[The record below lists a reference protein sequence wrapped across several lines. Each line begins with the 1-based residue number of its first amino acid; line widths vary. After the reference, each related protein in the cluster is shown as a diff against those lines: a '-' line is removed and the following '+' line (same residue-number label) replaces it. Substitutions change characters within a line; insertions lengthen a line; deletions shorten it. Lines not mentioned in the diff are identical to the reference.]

1 MVDWSLG
8 CRPDHRWSRAGHP
21 FRDQA
26 TLKTLLVRDGAFLRF
41 WAGSSISTVGNQVT
55 ILALPW
61 LVLQLTQSPFQLG
74 IVGALEFVPF
84 LLFGLIVGVYADRWD
99 RRKILLVADLVRFAA
114 LASVPLAAFFDV
126 LTLAQLYL
134 VAFIAGTARV
144 WFEVAHYSMIPA
156 LVSPA
161 RAVEANSS
169 LEVTEGVSSLVGP
182 ALGGLLIKVFGAANA
197 LLADSL
203 SFLLAAAAWFS
214 LPARPSEPLAEVGWR
229 AQLVAGLHLVR
240 HHRVILE
247 NTLSGLVLN
256 IVFAAV
262 TTVYVFYAQHELHFD
277 AARTGLALGLA
288 GIGPIAVATSAPAL
302 RRRFRLG
309 QLLLAELFVVGPL
322 LALLDVAPLVPAVPA
337 LLLVAL
343 SFGLASGAAILGRI
357 VFRSYIQAAV
367 PPQLLGRV
375 NASIRVVAWGGVPV
389 GAVLGGTLTQLVGVR
404 WLIALASAATLLL
417 FLGFALASETK
428 RI

>member
-1 MVDWSLG
+1 M
-8 CRPDHRWSRAGHP
+8 
-21 FRDQA
+21 
-26 TLKTLLVRDGAFLRF
+26 
-41 WAGSSISTVGNQVT
+41 
-55 ILALPW
+55 
-61 LVLQLTQSPFQLG
+61 QLTQSPFQLG

-99 RRKILLVADLVRFAA
+99 RRRILLVADLVRFVV
-114 LASVPLAAFFDV
+114 LASVPLAAFFHL
-126 LTLAQLYL
+126 LTLAQVYL

-144 WFEVAHYSMIPA
+144 WFEVAHYSLIPA

-169 LEVTEGVSSLVGP
+169 LEVTEGVSSLIGP

-197 LLADSL
+197 LLADAL

-214 LPARPSEPLAEVGWR
+214 LRPRPSEALAEVGWR
-229 AQLVAGLHLVR
+229 AQLIAGLRWVR

-247 NTLSGLVLN
+247 NTLSGVVLN
-256 IVFAAV
+256 IVYAAV
-262 TTVYVFYAQHELHFD
+262 TTVFVFYAQHELHFD

-288 GIGPIAVATSAPAL
+288 GVGPIAVATLAPVL

-309 QLLLAELFVVGPL
+309 RLLLAELLVTGPL
-322 LALLDVAPLVPAVPA
+322 LALLDLAPILPAAPA
-337 LLLVAL
+337 LLLVAVSLGL
-343 SFGLASGAAILGRI
+343 SGGGAILGRI
-357 VFRSYIQAAV
+357 LLRSYVQAAV
-367 PPQLLGRV
+367 PQALLGRV

-389 GAVLGGTLTQLVGVR
+389 GALLGGTLTQVIGVR
-404 WLIALASAATLLL
+404 WLIALASAVALLL
-417 FLGFALASETK
+417 FLAFALASETK

>member
-1 MVDWSLG
+1 M
-8 CRPDHRWSRAGHP
+8 
-21 FRDQA
+21 
-26 TLKTLLVRDGAFLRF
+26 
-41 WAGSSISTVGNQVT
+41 
-55 ILALPW
+55 
-61 LVLQLTQSPFQLG
+61 
-74 IVGALEFVPF
+74 PF

-99 RRKILLVADLVRFAA
+99 RRTILLVADLVRFVV
-114 LASVPLAAFFDV
+114 LASVPLAAFFQV

-156 LVSPA
+156 LVVPD

-197 LLADSL
+197 LLADAL

-214 LPARPSEPLAEVGWR
+214 LPARPSEALAEVGWR
-229 AQLVAGLHLVR
+229 AQLVAGLRLVR

-288 GIGPIAVATSAPAL
+288 GIGPIAVATAAPAL

-322 LALLDVAPLVPAVPA
+322 LALLDVAPLVPALLA

-343 SFGLASGAAILGRI
+343 SFGVASSAAILGRI

-389 GAVLGGTLTQLVGVR
+389 GALLGGTLTQLIGVR
-404 WLIALASAATLLL
+404 WLIALTSATAFLL
-417 FLGFALASETK
+417 FLAFALASETK

>member
-1 MVDWSLG
+1 
-8 CRPDHRWSRAGHP
+8 
-21 FRDQA
+21 
-26 TLKTLLVRDGAFLRF
+26 
-41 WAGSSISTVGNQVT
+41 
-55 ILALPW
+55 
-61 LVLQLTQSPFQLG
+61 LQLTQSPFQLG

-99 RRKILLVADLVRFAA
+99 RRRILLVADLVRFIV
-114 LASVPLAAFFDV
+114 LASVPLAAFFHQV
-126 LTLAQLYL
+126 TLAQLYL

-144 WFEVAHYSMIPA
+144 WFEVSHYSMIPG

-197 LLADSL
+197 LLADAL

-214 LPARPSEPLAEVGWR
+214 LSPQPSEPVAEVGWR
-229 AQLVAGLHLVR
+229 AQLVAGLRWVR

-247 NTLSGLVLN
+247 NTISGLVLN

-262 TTVYVFYAQHELHFD
+262 TAVFVFYAQHELRFD
-277 AARTGLALGLA
+277 AARTGLVMGLA
-288 GIGPIAVATSAPAL
+288 GLGPIAVATLAPVL

-309 QLLLAELFVVGPL
+309 RLLLAELLVTGPL
-322 LALLDVAPLVPAVPA
+322 LALLDLAPILPAAPA
-337 LLLVAL
+337 LLLVAASLGL
-343 SFGLASGAAILGRI
+343 SGGSAIMGRI
-357 VFRSYIQAAV
+357 LTRSYVQGAV
-367 PPQLLGRV
+367 PPLLLARV
-375 NASIRVVAWGGVPV
+375 NASIRVVAWAGVPV
-389 GAVLGGTLTQLVGVR
+389 GAVLGGTLTQLIGVR
-404 WLIALASAATLLL
+404 AVIALASGLALLL
-417 FLGFALASETK
+417 FIVFALVSETK

>member
-1 MVDWSLG
+1 
-8 CRPDHRWSRAGHP
+8 
-21 FRDQA
+21 
-26 TLKTLLVRDGAFLRF
+26 
-41 WAGSSISTVGNQVT
+41 VT

-99 RRKILLVADLVRFAA
+99 RRRILLVADLVRFVV
-114 LASVPLAAFFDV
+114 LASVPLAAFFHL
-126 LTLAQLYL
+126 LTLAQIYL

-169 LEVTEGVSSLVGP
+169 LEVTEGVSSLAGP

-197 LLADSL
+197 LLADAL
-203 SFLLAAAAWFS
+203 SFLLAAATWFS
-214 LPARPSEPLAEVGWR
+214 LPARSSEALAEVGWR
-229 AQLVAGLHLVR
+229 AQLVAGLRLVR
-240 HHRVILE
+240 NHRVILE

-262 TTVYVFYAQHELHFD
+262 TTVFVFYAQHELHFD

-288 GIGPIAVATSAPAL
+288 GIGPIALATLAPVL

-309 QLLLAELFVVGPL
+309 RLLLAELLLTGPL
-322 LALLDVAPLVPAVPA
+322 LALLDLAPALPAGPA
-337 LLLVAL
+337 LLVVAL
-343 SFGLASGAAILGRI
+343 SLGLSGGSAILGRI
-357 VFRSYIQAAV
+357 LTRSYIQATV
-367 PPQLLGRV
+367 PPLLLGRV
-375 NASIRVVAWGGVPV
+375 NATIRVVAWSGVPV
-389 GAVLGGTLTQLVGVR
+389 GALLGGTLTQLIGVR
-404 WLIALASAATLLL
+404 WLIALASGLALLL
-417 FLGFALASETK
+417 FVAFALASETK

>member
-1 MVDWSLG
+1 
-8 CRPDHRWSRAGHP
+8 
-21 FRDQA
+21 
-26 TLKTLLVRDGAFLRF
+26 VRDGAFLRF

-99 RRKILLVADLVRFAA
+99 RRRILLVADLVRFVV
-114 LASVPLAAFFDV
+114 LASVPLAAFFHL

-144 WFEVAHYSMIPA
+144 WFEVAHYSLVPA

-161 RAVEANSS
+161 RAVDANSS

-182 ALGGLLIKVFGAANA
+182 ALGGLLIKVLGAANA
-197 LLADSL
+197 LLADAL

-214 LPARPSEPLAEVGWR
+214 LGPRPSEALAEVGWR
-229 AQLVAGLHLVR
+229 DQLVAGLRLVR

-262 TTVYVFYAQHELHFD
+262 TTVFVFYAQHELHFD

-288 GIGPIAVATSAPAL
+288 GIGPIAVATLAPVL

-309 QLLLAELFVVGPL
+309 QLLLAEMFVVGPL
-322 LALLDVAPLVPAVPA
+322 LALLDLAPIVPAVPA
-337 LLLVAL
+337 LLLVAISLGL
-343 SFGLASGAAILGRI
+343 SGGGAILGRI
-357 VFRSYIQAAV
+357 VFRSYVQVAV
-367 PPQLLGRV
+367 PPPLLGRV
-375 NASIRVVAWGGVPV
+375 NASIRVVAWAGVPV
-389 GAVLGGTLTQLVGVR
+389 GALLGGTLTQLVGVR
-404 WLIALASAATLLL
+404 WLIAFASAVTLLL
-417 FLGFALASETK
+417 FLAFALVSETK

>member
-1 MVDWSLG
+1 
-8 CRPDHRWSRAGHP
+8 
-21 FRDQA
+21 
-26 TLKTLLVRDGAFLRF
+26 VREGAFLRF

-99 RRKILLVADLVRFAA
+99 RRRILLVADLVRFAM
-114 LASVPLAAFFDV
+114 LASVPVAAFFNA

-144 WFEVAHYSMIPA
+144 WFEVAHYSLIPA

-161 RAVEANSS
+161 RTVEANSS

-182 ALGGLLIKVFGAANA
+182 ALGGLLIKVLGAANA
-197 LLADSL
+197 LLADAL

-214 LPARPSEPLAEVGWR
+214 LGPHPSEALAEVGWR
-229 AQLVAGLHLVR
+229 AQLVAGLRWVR

-247 NTLSGLVLN
+247 NTLSAVVLN
-256 IVFAAV
+256 IVYAAV
-262 TTVYVFYAQHELHFD
+262 TTVFVFYAQHELHFD

-288 GIGPIAVATSAPAL
+288 GIGPIAVATLAPVL

-309 QLLLAELFVVGPL
+309 QLLLAELLVTGPL
-322 LALLDVAPLVPAVPA
+322 LALLDLAPILPAAPA

-343 SFGLASGAAILGRI
+343 SLGLSGGGAILGRI
-357 VFRSYIQAAV
+357 LLRSYVQAAV
-367 PPQLLGRV
+367 PPPLLGRV

-389 GAVLGGTLTQLVGVR
+389 GALLGGTLTQVIGVR
-404 WLIALASAATLLL
+404 WLIALVSAVALLL
-417 FLGFALASETK
+417 FLAFALASETK

>member
-1 MVDWSLG
+1 L
-8 CRPDHRWSRAGHP
+8 
-21 FRDQA
+21 
-26 TLKTLLVRDGAFLRF
+26 
-41 WAGSSISTVGNQVT
+41 GNQVT

-74 IVGALEFVPF
+74 IVGALEFLPF

-99 RRKILLVADLVRFAA
+99 RRRILLIADLVRFIV
-114 LASVPLAAFFDV
+114 LASVPLAAFLHL

-144 WFEVAHYSMIPA
+144 WFEVSHYSMIPG

-197 LLADSL
+197 LLADAL

-214 LPARPSEPLAEVGWR
+214 LSPQPSEPVAEVGWR
-229 AQLVAGLHLVR
+229 AQLVAGLRWVR

-247 NTLSGLVLN
+247 NTISGLVLN

-262 TTVYVFYAQHELHFD
+262 TTVFVFYAQHELRFD
-277 AARTGLALGLA
+277 AARTGLVMGLA
-288 GIGPIAVATSAPAL
+288 GLGPIAVATVAPVL

-309 QLLLAELFVVGPL
+309 RLLLAELLVTGPL
-322 LALLDVAPLVPAVPA
+322 LALLDLAPILPAVPA
-337 LLLVAL
+337 LLLVA
-343 SFGLASGAAILGRI
+343 ASLGFSGGSAILGRI
-357 VFRSYIQAAV
+357 LTRSYVQAAV
-367 PPQLLGRV
+367 PPLLLARV
-375 NASIRVVAWGGVPV
+375 NASIRVVAWAGVPV
-389 GAVLGGTLTQLVGVR
+389 GAVLGGTLTQLIGVR
-404 WLIALASAATLLL
+404 AVIALASGLALLL
-417 FLGFALASETK
+417 FVVFALVSETK

>member
-1 MVDWSLG
+1 L
-8 CRPDHRWSRAGHP
+8 
-21 FRDQA
+21 
-26 TLKTLLVRDGAFLRF
+26 
-41 WAGSSISTVGNQVT
+41 GNQVT

-74 IVGALEFVPF
+74 IVGALEFLPF

-99 RRKILLVADLVRFAA
+99 RRRILLIADLVRFIV
-114 LASVPLAAFFDV
+114 LASVPLAAFLHL

-144 WFEVAHYSMIPA
+144 WFEVSHYSMIPG

-197 LLADSL
+197 LLADAL

-214 LPARPSEPLAEVGWR
+214 LGPRPSEALDEVGWR
-229 AQLVAGLHLVR
+229 AQLMAGLRFVR

-247 NTLSGLVLN
+247 NTTSGLVLN

-262 TTVYVFYAQHELHFD
+262 TTVFVFYAQHELHFD
-277 AARTGLALGLA
+277 ATRTGLALGLA
-288 GIGPIAVATSAPAL
+288 GIGPIAVATLAPVL

-309 QLLLAELFVVGPL
+309 RLLLAELLVTGPL
-322 LALLDVAPLVPAVPA
+322 LALLDLAPILPAVPA
-337 LLLVAL
+337 LLLVAASLGL
-343 SFGLASGAAILGRI
+343 SGGSAILGRI
-357 VFRSYIQAAV
+357 LTRSYVQAAV
-367 PPQLLGRV
+367 PPLLLARV
-375 NASIRVVAWGGVPV
+375 NASIRVVAWAGVPV
-389 GAVLGGTLTQLVGVR
+389 GAVLGGTLTQLIGVR
-404 WLIALASAATLLL
+404 AVIALASGLALLL
-417 FLGFALASETK
+417 FLVFALVSETK